1 MELLITF
8 KFLRKLR
15 LPNVLG
21 ISVKPN
27 PERSKL
33 LRLVNDEK
41 LVEARLPKLLPSRI
55 SSKLIV
61 MKCYCK
67 NLRLNYYC

>member
-1 MELLITF
+1 MELLLTF

-55 SSKLIV
+55 SSKLDSDE
-61 MKCYCK
+61 M
-67 NLRLNYYC
+67 LL

>member
-1 MELLITF
+1 MELLLTF

-41 LVEARLPKLLPSRI
+41 LVEARLQLFPSRI
-55 SSKLIV
+55 SSKLDSDE
-61 MKCYCK
+61 M
-67 NLRLNYYC
+67 LL

>member
-1 MELLITF
+1 MELLLTF

-41 LVEARLPKLLPSRI
+41 LVEARLPELFPSRI
-55 SSKLIV
+55 SSKLDSDE
-61 MKCYCK
+61 M
-67 NLRLNYYC
+67 LL